1 MLEIIKKFN
10 WIILSSIMCIFL
22 GILTFLTF
30 IDESIIPLTGQ
41 NLQILL
47 LVDILL
53 LVIFFYQIF
62 KAILK
67 LYNLNKKNNIGNKT
81 NIKYISLFSFFTFI
95 PSFLV
100 AIFSLFIFSFVIQKY
115 FDNKITKAVNN
126 SYEVAKNYLE
136 ESKENVKSDII
147 LMSVGLN
154 RVSNYFY
161 TNPKKLLDVIK
172 AEKILR
178 RIDDVYLIDSLGTIL
193 ISDINDLQD
202 NFLIP
207 SEENF
212 NESLNGAPVFISD
225 NSLNKTSVMIKLS
238 SLIDTYLLIS
248 RNIDPEILNYLNET
262 ERAVSFYYLVE
273 SKQTGIKITFAII
286 YIIVVTL
293 LLFLSIVLAI
303 GFATRLTKPIVNLI
317 KASNKISKG
326 ELNTKVP
333 ESSSDEE
340 FQLLNK
346 NFNDMIDRLKRQQEK
361 LLISERYEAWESI
374 ARKIAHE
381 IKNPLTPIQLSIDRL
396 REKYSSKIE
405 GNSNEFENYLQ
416 TINRQ
421 IKDIENLV
429 NEFSN
434 FARMPRP
441 IFKKIDL
448 KKVLIRAINF
458 SNMTFK
464 TKVIFLT
471 RKSNFFIKGDQEQL
485 YRVFINLLK
494 NSEESLTEK
503 FSKSVNFKGKIEVE
517 IQSNS
522 DYIITY
528 LQDNGTGISDKK
540 KAMTPYFT
548 TKAKGSGLGLPIV
561 NKIINEHSG
570 ELNIKNNKEKNGVKI
585 EITLPKYKN

>member
-1 MLEIIKKFN
+1 MI
-10 WIILSSIMCIFL
+10 
-22 GILTFLTF
+22 
-30 IDESIIPLTGQ
+30 
-41 NLQILL
+41 
-47 LVDILL
+47 
-53 LVIFFYQIF
+53 Y
-62 KAILK
+62 
-67 LYNLNKKNNIGNKT
+67 
-81 NIKYISLFSFFTFI
+81 
-95 PSFLV
+95 
-100 AIFSLFIFSFVIQKY
+100 
-115 FDNKITKAVNN
+115 KIT
-126 SYEVAKNYLE
+126 
-136 ESKENVKSDII
+136 
-147 LMSVGLN
+147 
-154 RVSNYFY
+154 
-161 TNPKKLLDVIK
+161 
-172 AEKILR
+172 
-178 RIDDVYLIDSLGTIL
+178 
-193 ISDINDLQD
+193 
-202 NFLIP
+202 FLIP